1 VDVER
6 DPPLTDAELDKLER
20 LIAQAS
26 PAPWIASVEG
36 RDHTSGDDLIL
47 VGDPREEDMY
57 VSRDGGPASAADL
70 DFIATARNCMPR
82 LLKEL
87 RRLRRHS

>member
-1 VDVER
+1 MPDC
-6 DPPLTDAELDKLER
+6 DQSGLTDAELSELER
-20 LIAQAS
+20 LVNRAS

-36 RDHTSGDDLIL
+36 RDHTSGADVIL

-57 VSRDGGPASAADL
+57 VSRDSRPASQDDL
-70 DFIATARNCMPR
+70 DFIAAARTYMPK
-82 LLKEL
+82 LLAEV